1 MKLNPKQIYYLMIG
15 AALISF
21 CGIIGA
27 FYWGNSQLEKKASTI
42 ADLQSDR
49 DIAQEKII
57 ALKNASKSA
66 ELTVEA
72 EKLLDTLLPTKKEQE
87 KLIADVIYTASAEA
101 GIPIQNLV
109 SLSFN
114 GNENPSDLSGTEP
127 FAAVPGVMSYPFTL
141 SVEDLSYDTL
151 LKLLAEIEQNGRLVQ
166 IDNLEISPDKEEPG
180 QITSVNLTLKAF
192 IKP

>member
-1 MKLNPKQIYYLMIG
+1 MKLSPKQIYYLMI
-15 AALISF
+15 AATFVSF

-27 FYWGNSQLEKKASTI
+27 FYWGSGQLEAKASSI
-42 ADLQSDR
+42 ADLQADR

-66 ELTVEA
+66 VLTTEA
-72 EKLLDTLLPTKKEQE
+72 EQLLATLLPIKKEQE

-101 GIPIQNLV
+101 EIPIQNLV

-127 FAAVPGVMSYPFTL
+127 FTAVPGVFSYPFTL
-141 SVEDLSYDTL
+141 SVKDLSYTTL
-151 LKLLAEIEQNGRLVQ
+151 LKLLSEIEQNGRLVQ
-166 IDNLEISPDKEEPG
+166 IDTLEISPDKDNPG
-180 QITSVNLTLKAF
+180 QISSVNLTLKAF